1 MVTIISFRL
10 QSSVSGY
17 DHQFLVMI
25 ISFRLR
31 SSVSGYDHQFQVTI
45 ISFRLSIHGN
55 RLPVTRYQFG
65 AILNKAISYACLSNK
80 YFKNH
85 SLRIGRA
92 TELAMASVPSDQVI
106 TMGRWQ
112 SGCCT
117 KYIRP

>member
-1 MVTIISFRL
+1 MVFLHISLVGDKSICPIAAL
-10 QSSVSGY
+10 Q
-17 DHQFLVMI
+17 QFI
-25 ISFRLR
+25 RLR
-31 SSVSGYDHQFQVTI
+31 SSVSGYLF
-45 ISFRLSIHGN
+45 IHGN

-65 AILNKAISYACLSNK
+65 AILNKVISYACLSNK
-80 YFKNH
+80 FFKNH